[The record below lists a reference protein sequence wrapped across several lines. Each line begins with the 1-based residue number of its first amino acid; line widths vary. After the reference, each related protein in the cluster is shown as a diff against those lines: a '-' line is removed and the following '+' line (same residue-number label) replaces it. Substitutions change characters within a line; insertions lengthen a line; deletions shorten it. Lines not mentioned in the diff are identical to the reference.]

1 MKKSLYGETIIVGTD
16 ELRVQ
21 LEVKKT
27 GLKQKHNESF
37 EKDDEIINQ

>member
-1 MKKSLYGETIIVGTD
+1 MNKPLYGEIIIIVGTY

-27 GLKQKHNESF
+27 GLKQKHNESLETMKF
-37 EKDDEIINQ
+37 K